1 MTPKEAKMSAVMNV
15 ERGESIAG
23 VWVAPEIPGIGIY
36 KLVAKRKADG
46 NCEWAHYVQRADGR
60 KEKVYRGTV
69 ENQEQLKDVLA
80 ALNRAMS
87 KTFSPAVQLNTADA
101 DFYTLDGNKLDSS
114 IQ

>member
-46 NCEWAHYVQRADGR
+46 NCEWAHYVQRADGPER
-60 KEKVYRGTV
+60 EGLSR
-69 ENQEQLKDVLA
+69 
-80 ALNRAMS
+80 
-87 KTFSPAVQLNTADA
+87 
-101 DFYTLDGNKLDSS
+101 
-114 IQ
+114 